1 MFMETM
7 VKTKWVIDPAHSEV
21 HFKVRHLVIAT
32 VTGSFSK
39 FEGSAE
45 FASDDFT
52 DAQIEFS
59 ADVNSISTNQA
70 DRDAH
75 LKSPDFFD
83 AAKHPKITFSSK
95 DFQKIND
102 GSFNL
107 IGDLTIKG
115 HTRELVFDTEFGGIV
130 KDPYG
135 NTKAGFEIT
144 GKINRKDFGL
154 TWNALTETG
163 NMVVADDIK
172 IQINIELVK
181 QGK

>member
-1 MFMETM
+1 METM
-7 VKTKWVIDPAHSEV
+7 VKTKWVIDPTHSEV

-32 VTGSFSK
+32 VTGSFNK

-45 FASDDFT
+45 FGSDDFS
-52 DAQIEFS
+52 DARIEFS
-59 ADVNSISTNQA
+59 ADVDSINTNQS

-75 LKSPDFFD
+75 LKSADFFD
-83 AAKHPKITFSSK
+83 AAKHPKITFTSK
-95 DFQKIND
+95 DFQKKND
-102 GSFNL
+102 GTYRL
-107 IGDLTIKG
+107 VGDLTMKG
-115 HTRELVFDTEFGGIV
+115 VTREVVFDTEFGGTV

-172 IQINIELVK
+172 IHINVELVK
-181 QGK
+181 QGE